1 MQDGVIFSESIAR
14 NIAVDDVAGM
24 VPCSLHLHQ
33 APFAILAI
41 QVEGRPDKYRSGDD
55 SQCDTYPLV
64 HACHIQHHKGYED
77 GEQTAGEDEEVLA
90 A

>member
-1 MQDGVIFSESIAR
+1 MNNQSQESF
-14 NIAVDDVAGM
+14 AVDDVAGM
-24 VPCSLHLHQ
+24 VLCSLHLHQ
-33 APFAILAI
+33 APLAILGI

-64 HACHIQHHKGYED
+64 HVCHIQHHKGYEHS
-77 GEQTAGEDEEVLA
+77 EQTTGEDKEVLA